1 MHIFFNASRDP
12 LSLCFFC
19 RNEIRTPNGGIT
31 SRIVQKVVEEGVPNA
46 YARDTPSSTESEV
59 RRCTS
64 PLKRVLNG
72 IDALRHDLQ
81 SVRLRHALR
90 PAPSS

>member
-1 MHIFFNASRDP
+1 MKFV
-12 LSLCFFC
+12 LE
-19 RNEIRTPNGGIT
+19 NERHHLA
-31 SRIVQKVVEEGVPNA
+31 RAIVQKVVEEGVPNA
-46 YARDTPSSTESEV
+46 YAHVTHPLSTESEV
-59 RRCTS
+59 HVECTS

-81 SVRLRHALR
+81 SVRLAAHALR